1 MSARILYAYLKGQTW
16 LYRRNYPKEVAA
28 LLGQQALKQSLKTS
42 DAKVAHQRAAEVNVR
57 YEETVEQ
64 VLSGAQS
71 LPSPS
76 PVPTAACS
84 SGVAASA
91 TLVDHPEAGWVS
103 PSEVALARL
112 RATLEH
118 SATSCSPT
126 IRYDRKARQR
136 EAQVTV
142 GEASRRY
149 LMLRQ
154 RELRPSGFKSVR
166 YSVEL
171 FQSKYADLPLK
182 ELSRDEGREF
192 LTLIAQLS
200 PLLGRSHRTQGLSL
214 DASVEWSRDNAKANT
229 KKGTITGRT
238 QRRIW
243 SQVNH
248 WLDWCVYE
256 DLLPTGGNPF
266 ASVRFEAKVRQAS
279 YAVPTDEEV
288 RALLDLGDPLIGDI
302 LLVCLLSGMRAG
314 EAAGLLRE
322 DLVAKGNL
330 GQFFHVRPNSL
341 RLLKTEAA
349 VRLVPVHADLDPV
362 LSRLPQSGPLF
373 PGLSVNDITKRFTR
387 IRGQLGLGLDHERKG
402 LVFHSTRKWFITQ
415 CERTGV
421 PEHFTASLVGHASAR
436 SGNGITYSIYSA
448 GISDEQRRDIVDQI
462 RLPRPHPTRDRAHE

>member
-1 MSARILYAYLKGQTW
+1 MSARIRYAYLKGQTW

-28 LLGQQALKQSLKTS
+28 LLGQQALKQSLRTS
-42 DAKVAHQRAAEVNVR
+42 DAKVARQRAAEVNVR

-71 LPSPS
+71 LP
-76 PVPTAACS
+76 PTC
-84 SGVAASA
+84 GVDEST
-91 TLVDHPEAGWVS
+91 TLVVHAEEGGWVT

-112 RATLEH
+112 RDTLEK
-118 SATSCSPT
+118 SEPAAV
-126 IRYDRKARQR
+126 RYDRKTRQR

-142 GEASRRY
+142 EEASRRY
-149 LMLRQ
+149 LTVRE

-171 FQSKYADLPLK
+171 FQSKYHDVPLG
-182 ELSRDEGREF
+182 ELSREEGREF
-192 LTLIAQLS
+192 LSLIAQLS

-214 DASVEWSRDNAKANT
+214 DASVEWSRDNPQA

-256 DLLPTGGNPF
+256 DLLPGGANPF
-266 ASVRFEAKVRQAS
+266 ASVRFEAKVRNGT

-288 RALLDLGDPLIGDI
+288 RALLDLGDDLIGDI

-314 EAAGLLRE
+314 EAAGLMRE
-322 DLVAKGNL
+322 DLAAKGNL

-349 VRLVPVHADLDPV
+349 ERLVPVHAELEGV
-362 LSRLPQSGPLF
+362 LSRLPKEGPLF
-373 PGLSVNDITKRFTR
+373 PDLSVNDITKRFTR
-387 IRGQLGLGLDHERKG
+387 IRGQLGLGQDRPG

-462 RLPRPHPTRDRAHE
+462 RLPGPGS